1 MSKDLLIAGAGP
13 MARAHAE
20 AARAL
25 GWVPF
30 AVTRSDDTARGFRAA
45 TNLAAFSGGLKEWL
59 GRHGAPEVAIV
70 AVGVAALAEAA
81 IELINGGCR
90 RLMLEKPGGL
100 NGEQIGRVSRAAE
113 ARGAE
118 VVLGYNRRFYPSVAE
133 ARRMID
139 EDGGATSVRFDFTEL
154 AERVGPGPQPP
165 EVKSAWMLANSTHV
179 IDLAFHLAGKPRTL
193 HAVTD
198 GALDWHPHAA
208 RFAGSGQTEFGA
220 AFSYIA
226 DWEAPGRW
234 SVDIRTRERRL
245 VLEPLE
251 GLRVQRRPS
260 FDLVEQTIP
269 LTLPGQKEGV
279 LEMLRAFLDGE
290 GAHLLVPIATQARW
304 AFEVYQ
310 PMLDGTDGVS
320 WPFAAAS

>member
-13 MARAHAE
+13 MARAHAD

-30 AVTRSDDTARGFRAA
+30 AVTRSDATASDFRAA
-45 TNLAAFSGGLKEWL
+45 TKLAAYGGGLKEWL
-59 GRHGAPEVAIV
+59 ERNGSPEVAIV
-70 AVGVAALAEAA
+70 AVGVAALAETA
-81 IELINGGCR
+81 IELMNGGCR
-90 RLMLEKPGGL
+90 RLLLEKPGGL
-100 NGEQIGRVSRAAE
+100 DSEQIGRVSKAAE
-113 ARGAE
+113 TCGAE

-133 ARRMID
+133 ARRIIE
-139 EDGGATSVRFDFTEL
+139 EDGGATSVRFDFTEF

-165 EVKSAWMLANSTHV
+165 EVKAAWMLANSTHV
-179 IDLAFHLAGKPRTL
+179 IDLAFHLAGRPRTL

-198 GALDWHPHAA
+198 GALDWHPRAA
-208 RFAGSGQTEFGA
+208 RFAGSGQTEFDA

-245 VLEPLE
+245 LLEPME
-251 GLRVQRRPS
+251 SLRVQRRPG

-269 LTLPGQKEGV
+269 LTIPGQKEGV

-290 GAHLLVPIATQARW
+290 GAHLLVPVASQARW
-304 AFEVYQ
+304 AIDVYQ

-320 WPFAAAS
+320 RPFAAAS

>member
-1 MSKDLLIAGAGP
+1 

-25 GWVPF
+25 GWIPF
-30 AVTRSDDTARGFRAA
+30 AVTRSEDTASSFRSA
-45 TNLAAFSGGLKEWL
+45 TQLAAHGGGLKDWL
-59 GRHGAPEVAIV
+59 RRHGSPEVAIV
-70 AVGVAALAEAA
+70 AVGVAALAETAVT
-81 IELINGGCR
+81 LMDGGCR
-90 RLMLEKPGGL
+90 RLLLEKPGGL
-100 NGEQIGRVSRAAE
+100 DSEQIGRVSEAAE
-113 ARGAE
+113 ACGAE

-133 ARRMID
+133 ARRIIA

-165 EVKSAWMLANSTHV
+165 EVKAAWMLANSTHV
-179 IDLAFHLAGKPRTL
+179 IDLAFHLAGTPRTL

-198 GALDWHPHAA
+198 GTLDWHPRAA
-208 RFAGSGQTEFGA
+208 RFAGSGQTDLDA

-251 GLRVQRRPS
+251 GLRVQRRPG
-260 FDLVEQTIP
+260 FDLVEQT
-269 LTLPGQKEGV
+269 LPRAASGQKEGV
-279 LEMLRAFLDGE
+279 LEMMRAFLEGE
-290 GAHLLVPIATQARW
+290 EAHLLVPIGTQARW
-304 AFEVYQ
+304 AREVYR
-310 PMLDGTDGVS
+310 PMLGGTDGVS
-320 WPFAAAS
+320 RPFVTPS